1 MSYGNKFN
9 DANSLMNAYGDD
21 KVGGYSRA
29 LSGEFTRPGEPHQK
43 RRLNES
49 RRILKLYRE
58 ATKSNTLKQLGG
70 LLV

>member
-1 MSYGNKFN
+1 MPYGNKFN
-9 DANSLMNAYGDD
+9 DANSLMESYGDD

-58 ATKSNTLKQLGG
+58 ATGGDPLKQLGG
-70 LLV
+70 VLV